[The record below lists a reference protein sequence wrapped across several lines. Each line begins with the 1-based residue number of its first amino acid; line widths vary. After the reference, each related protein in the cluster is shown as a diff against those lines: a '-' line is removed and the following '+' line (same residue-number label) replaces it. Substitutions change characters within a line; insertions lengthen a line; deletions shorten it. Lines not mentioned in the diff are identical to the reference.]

1 MRVLK
6 ARKGHSMK
14 AIAIYNHKGGVG
26 KTTTAINL
34 ANELAERGKVLVID
48 FDGQARLA
56 VGHKFDAALHKL
68 FRRKMLNRARQNGCT
83 EYACSARKR
92 DKQFREA
99 TFL

>member
-48 FDGQARLA
+48 FDGQANSSRFFA
-56 VGHKFDAALHKL
+56 EP
-68 FRRKMLNRARQNGCT
+68 RRGLNQR
-83 EYACSARKR
+83 
-92 DKQFREA
+92 
-99 TFL
+99 

>member
-6 ARKGHSMK
+6 ARKGHFMK

-48 FDGQARLA
+48 FDGQGEQFPFLCR
-56 VGHKFDAALHKL
+56 
-68 FRRKMLNRARQNGCT
+68 T
-83 EYACSARKR
+83 EGVA
-92 DKQFREA
+92 
-99 TFL
+99 

>member
-6 ARKGHSMK
+6 ARKGHFMK

-48 FDGQARLA
+48 FDGPHRPP
-56 VGHKFDAALHKL
+56 
-68 FRRKMLNRARQNGCT
+68 R
-83 EYACSARKR
+83 
-92 DKQFREA
+92 
-99 TFL
+99 

>member
-48 FDGQARLA
+48 FDGQA
-56 VGHKFDAALHKL
+56 
-68 FRRKMLNRARQNGCT
+68 T
-83 EYACSARKR
+83 
-92 DKQFREA
+92 
-99 TFL
+99 